1 MNLKKKQQRGKQ
13 CSTSGGVL
21 EKSTEQTAVG
31 GKSRLLRK
39 QGGIINM
46 NWVSPIKDEETL
58 ERFKQA
64 LRKVDDKYY
73 ILFEI
78 GVGTGL
84 QLQDILKFK
93 NKDIRGK
100 DEIEA
105 CIGTKNIRRVFH
117 IDEKLKKI
125 ISDYTEEKDP
135 DAYLILGHASSNAPL
150 SREQAYRV
158 FKNVGKELG
167 LNSIGAQTMRKTFA
181 WRYYKSTN
189 DINYLQNLL
198 NHASPSITYRYIGEK
213 PNVEVVL
220 KKMTPEENERSR
232 YLLYKDGNGKK
243 RMDNIIELFQ
253 HLKSELDNPTNN
265 DAFYGK
271 VDCLLEEVE
280 ELIENYKNMK

>member
-1 MNLKKKQQRGKQ
+1 
-13 CSTSGGVL
+13 
-21 EKSTEQTAVG
+21 
-31 GKSRLLRK
+31 
-39 QGGIINM
+39 M
-46 NWVSPIKDEETL
+46 NWVAPIKDEETL
-58 ERFKQA
+58 EKFKA
-64 LRKVDDKYY
+64 KLREMDDKYY
-73 ILFEI
+73 IMFEI

-84 QLQDILKFK
+84 QLQEILKFR

-100 DEIEA
+100 DSIEA
-105 CIGTKNIRRVFH
+105 NIGTKNIRRTFQ
-117 IDEKLKKI
+117 IPPELKQI
-125 ISDYTEEKDP
+125 INDYTEGKDP
-135 DAYLILGHASSNAPL
+135 EAYLILGHASSPAPL

-189 DINYLQNLL
+189 DIYYLQNLL

-243 RMDNIIELFQ
+243 RMDNIIDLFQ
-253 HLKSELDNPTNN
+253 HLKAELDNPTNN

-280 ELIENYKNMK
+280 ELIKNYNKTN

>member
-1 MNLKKKQQRGKQ
+1 
-13 CSTSGGVL
+13 
-21 EKSTEQTAVG
+21 
-31 GKSRLLRK
+31 
-39 QGGIINM
+39 M

-58 ERFKQA
+58 EKFKQE

-84 QLQDILKFK
+84 QLQEILKFK

-100 DEIEA
+100 ESIEA
-105 CIGTKNIRRVFH
+105 CIGTKNIKRTFN
-117 IDEKLKKI
+117 IPKELQKI
-125 ISDYTEEKDP
+125 INDFTEGKDP
-135 DAYLILGHASSNAPL
+135 DAFLIQGHASSSAAL

-158 FKNVGKELG
+158 FKSVGKSMG

-181 WRYYKSTN
+181 WRYYKATN
-189 DINYLQNLL
+189 DIYYLQNLL

-232 YLLYKDGNGKK
+232 YVLYKDGAGKK
-243 RMDNIIELFQ
+243 RIKELMELLQ
-253 HLKSELDNPTNN
+253 YLDGELDNPTNN
-265 DAFYGK
+265 DAFYGR
-271 VDCLLEEVE
+271 VDCLLTEMED
-280 ELIENYKNMK
+280 LAENFKNTK